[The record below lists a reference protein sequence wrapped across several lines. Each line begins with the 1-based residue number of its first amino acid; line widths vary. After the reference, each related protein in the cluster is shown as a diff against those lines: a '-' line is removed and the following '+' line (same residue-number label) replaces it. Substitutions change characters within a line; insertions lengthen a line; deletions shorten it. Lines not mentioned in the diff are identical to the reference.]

1 MLVVDASV
9 ATAACVRPEGFA
21 SLGSDL
27 VAPPLM
33 WSEARA
39 NLHLKAFKGE
49 IPLALADTLH
59 DRLASA
65 PIACHNPRELGA
77 RAWALASEMGWGR
90 TYDAEYVALA
100 QLLGATLVTLD
111 GRLRR
116 GTDRLGCVIT
126 PDELDRRP
134 AR

>member
-9 ATAACVRPEGFA
+9 ASAACARPDGFTT
-21 SLGSDL
+21 LGDDL

-33 WSEARA
+33 WSETRA

-49 IPLALADTLH
+49 ITFERADLLH
-59 DRLASA
+59 HRLASA
-65 PIACHNPRELGA
+65 SIEYRNPSALGA
-77 RAWALASEMGWGR
+77 NAWALASEMGWGR

-100 QLLGATLVTLD
+100 QLLGCKLVTLD

-116 GTDRLGCVIT
+116 GADRLGCVVT
-126 PDELDRRP
+126 PDEL
-134 AR
+134 

>member
-9 ATAACVRPEGFA
+9 ASAACARPDGFA
-21 SLGSDL
+21 ALGDEL

-33 WSEARA
+33 WSETRA

-49 IPLALADTLH
+49 IDFDRADLLH
-59 DRLASA
+59 VRLSDAS
-65 PIACHNPRELGA
+65 IECRNPSELGA
-77 RAWALASEMGWGR
+77 SAWALASEMGWGR

-100 QLLGATLVTLD
+100 QLLGCKVVTLD

-116 GTDRLGCVIT
+116 GADRLGCVIT
-126 PDELDRRP
+126 PDEL
-134 AR
+134 